1 MLSVKEIRAK
11 SVLNKSKIFD
21 YCVNPYTGCQ
31 IACLYCYARLF
42 MRRYSGHEEAWGD
55 FVDIKINA
63 PEVLKKQLVRAKR
76 GTVWVSSVCDP
87 YQPLEK
93 KYRLTRQ
100 CLDVLL
106 ERQFPL
112 NLQTKSA
119 LVVRDLDLLRGF
131 EEAEVGF
138 TITTDNEE
146 IAKLFE
152 PYASPVEDR
161 IDALGEIRSRGI
173 KTFAFIGP
181 ILPGNPNRLIQR
193 LAGKVNKVY
202 IDRMNYMST
211 ICRFYYDHDLKETT
225 TETFFQ
231 KYKNEFVDA
240 LNRYGIP
247 YEVFF

>member
-1 MLSVKEIRAK
+1 MLKVKEIQAK
-11 SVLNKSKIFD
+11 SILNKSKIFD

-31 IACLYCYARLF
+31 ISCAYCYARLF

-63 PEVLKKQLVRAKR
+63 PEILKKQLDRARR

-100 CLDVLL
+100 CLAELL
-106 ERQFPL
+106 EKQFPL

-119 LVVRDLDLLRGF
+119 LVVRDLDLLTGF
-131 EEAEVGF
+131 EDAEVGF
-138 TITTDNEE
+138 TVTTENEAMAE
-146 IAKLFE
+146 LFE
-152 PYASPVEDR
+152 PKASAVKDR
-161 IDALGEIRSRGI
+161 ISALEQIHLKGV

-181 ILPGNPNRLIQR
+181 VLPGDPHRLIEQ
-193 LAGKVNKVY
+193 LAGKVDRVY
-202 IDRMNYMST
+202 VDRMNYIST
-211 ICRFYYDHDLKETT
+211 ISKFYSSHGLTAATNDA
-225 TETFFQ
+225 FFE
-231 KYKNEFVDA
+231 KLKNEFVDA
-240 LNRYGIP
+240 LDRYGIP